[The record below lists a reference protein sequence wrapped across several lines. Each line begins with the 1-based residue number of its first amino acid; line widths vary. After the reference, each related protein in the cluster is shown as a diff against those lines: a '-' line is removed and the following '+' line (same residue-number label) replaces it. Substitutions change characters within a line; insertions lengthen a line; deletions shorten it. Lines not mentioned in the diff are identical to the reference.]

1 MIELSRGCLKMIL
14 KNRFETAPLLFGTC
28 QEKTTKYTK
37 KQHTKPKEQVLTLK
51 KCTVFLF
58 LYAVP
63 PPGTNRWFPNR
74 PYCLHFMVQFQYA
87 KSHAHKILFYSHC
100 VEQSHW
106 FIWIHGQADVI
117 FSPVC
122 CIRYSCFVSHLNIRP
137 KARLYARAGP
147 LPFWRATF

>member
-63 PPGTNRWFPNR
+63 PPRNKQVVSQPT
-74 PYCLHFMVQFQYA
+74 L
-87 KSHAHKILFYSHC
+87 LFAFYGAVS
-100 VEQSHW
+100 
-106 FIWIHGQADVI
+106 
-117 FSPVC
+117 VC
-122 CIRYSCFVSHLNIRP
+122 
-137 KARLYARAGP
+137 
-147 LPFWRATF
+147 